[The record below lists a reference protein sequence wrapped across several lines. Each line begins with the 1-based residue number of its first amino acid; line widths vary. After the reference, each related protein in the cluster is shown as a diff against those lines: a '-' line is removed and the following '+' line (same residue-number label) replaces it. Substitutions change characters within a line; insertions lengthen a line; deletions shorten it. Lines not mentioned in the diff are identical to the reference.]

1 VARNDGTQVRLFEV
15 SAEHGSER
23 AIAVDPGTH
32 FQSIGGVRADGLVA
46 ASLLAADSWWLRLG
60 LVDLTSGR
68 TTQLPGDGV
77 SEVVWATWT
86 RDGQLLALKQ
96 GMDATIWTFTR
107 NGQ

>member
-1 VARNDGTQVRLFEV
+1 MGPGQNARCRQP
-15 SAEHGSER
+15 
-23 AIAVDPGTH
+23 DPRRY
-32 FQSIGGVRADGLVA
+32 QPP
-46 ASLLAADSWWLRLG
+46 LG

-86 RDGQLLALKQ
+86 RNGQILALEQ

-107 NGQ
+107 KSQ